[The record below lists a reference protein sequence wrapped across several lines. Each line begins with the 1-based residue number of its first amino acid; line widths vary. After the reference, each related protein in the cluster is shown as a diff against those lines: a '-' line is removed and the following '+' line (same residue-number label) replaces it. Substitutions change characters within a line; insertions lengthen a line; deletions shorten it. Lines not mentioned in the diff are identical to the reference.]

1 MDFATFAS
9 QFLIGLSRGMIFFIV
24 SAGLTLVFGVLR
36 VSNFAHGSLYML
48 GAFLAY
54 TAILWLGQGEA
65 GFWLALLIAPLAVA
79 VIALVIE
86 RGLLRFIYK
95 REHLMQMLLTYSL
108 VLIFGDLVKMVWGS
122 DYKSLPVPQ
131 ALTGS
136 FHFLEANLPVYNAFL
151 LLIGPLVALGL
162 WFFLFRTHL
171 GKLCRATAADR
182 EMVDVLGQNSTWIFA
197 LVFALGGWLAGL
209 GGALIAPTV
218 NIAMGMD
225 ANIIIYAFLIV
236 VVGGLG
242 NVWGALISSLIMGVG
257 ESLGVLFIPDFAII
271 LPYLIA
277 GVLLIIRPSGLL
289 RSAW

>member
-1 MDFATFAS
+1 MDVATFAS

-48 GAFLAY
+48 GAFSAF
-54 TAILWLGQGEA
+54 AVARALGQGEM
-65 GFWLALLIAPLAVA
+65 GFWLSLLIAPLVVA
-79 VIALVIE
+79 LVALVIE

-95 REHLMQMLLTYSL
+95 REHLMQMLLTYAL
-108 VLIFGDLVKMVWGS
+108 VLVFGDLVKMIWGS
-122 DYKSLPVPQ
+122 DYKSLHVPRE
-131 ALTGS
+131 LTGS
-136 FHFLEANLPVYNAFL
+136 LHFLGTTLPLYNAFL
-151 LLIGPLVALGL
+151 LVIGPLVAVAL
-162 WFFLFRTHL
+162 WYFLFKTNV

-182 EMVDVLGQNSTWIFA
+182 DMVDILGRNSTRIFA

-242 NVWGALISSLIMGVG
+242 NVWGAMISSLIMGVG

-277 GVLLIIRPSGLL
+277 GVLLIMRPSGLL
-289 RSAW
+289 RSSW

>member
-1 MDFATFAS
+1 MDFATFSS
-9 QFLIGLSRGMIFFIV
+9 QVLIGLSRGMIFFVV

-54 TAILWLGQGEA
+54 TATLWLGREEA
-65 GFWLALLIAPLAVA
+65 GFWLALLIAPLGVA
-79 VIALVIE
+79 AIALVIE
-86 RGLLRFIYK
+86 RGLLRFVYK
-95 REHLMQMLLTYSL
+95 REHLMQMLLTYAL
-108 VLIFGDLVKMVWGS
+108 VLLFGDLVKMVWGS
-122 DYKSLPVPQ
+122 DYKSIPVPQ

-136 FHFLEANLPVYNAFL
+136 VHFLGSDLPLYNAFL

-162 WFFLFRTHL
+162 WFFLFKTQM

-182 EMVDVLGQNSTWIFA
+182 EMVDVLGKNSTWIFA

-218 NIAMGMD
+218 NIAIGMD
-225 ANIIIYAFLIV
+225 GNIIIYAFLIV

-242 NVWGALISSLIMGVG
+242 NVWGALVSSLAMGVG